1 MVSYLSTSFDVSPH
15 WLLGLDEAHTVLATN
30 GETETIMD
38 LFCFLPEERKLMILQ
53 AVQTAIEKGGAA

>member
-1 MVSYLSTSFDVSPH
+1 MSISFDVSPH
-15 WLLGLDEAHTVLATN
+15 WLLGLDESQTVLAAN

-38 LFCFLPEERKLMILQ
+38 LFCFLPEGRKQMILQ